1 LETKLSLD
9 PKFISDPD
17 TNLQVTFDPVGSGS
31 TTLFM
36 RVSAANTCGMDLS
49 SFYMI
54 PVKVNTIKVCMRE
67 DIDNSIVHNTST
79 KKYLSGAQSVR

>member
-1 LETKLSLD
+1 
-9 PKFISDPD
+9 
-17 TNLQVTFDPVGSGS
+17 
-31 TTLFM
+31 M

-54 PVKVNTIKVCMRE
+54 PVKVNTIKVCVRE

-79 KKYLSGAQSVR
+79 KKYFSGAQSVR